1 MSESPGQSAPL
12 SVDNDSASH
21 RARRWWLAVLVGAI
35 VALPFAWLLSHAAM
49 LPFFLG
55 LFFFAL
61 FGLVIGALMHRIA
74 APARPFGRLT
84 VLAGTTLVVLLG
96 WGVSIAQE
104 ARDVPRK
111 MAATAGQGVRSI
123 GDRTLAE
130 FEAAVAE
137 GIRAHIKERF
147 PPGGTLGYVRWVLV
161 DGVTPKG
168 TLELVDAPLRA
179 TQRRGWWAVRVVL
192 AIALFAFGV
201 GSQTLP
207 LRLAVEPSP
216 LALSAAR
223 VAPESASRSP

>member
-1 MSESPGQSAPL
+1 MSESPGQTAPA
-12 SVDNDSASH
+12 SIDSDSASL
-21 RARRWWLAVLVGAI
+21 RARRWWLAVLVGA
-35 VALPFAWLLSHAAM
+35 VVTLPFAWLLSHAAM

-74 APARPFGRLT
+74 APARPYGRLT
-84 VLAGTTLVVLLG
+84 VLAGTTLIVLLG

-111 MAATAGQGVRSI
+111 MASTAGQSVRSI

-130 FEAAVAE
+130 FEAAVAD

-147 PPGGTLGYVRWVLV
+147 PPGGTLGYVRWVLD
-161 DGVTPKG
+161 DGITPRG
-168 TLELVDAPLRA
+168 TLAVVDVPLRA

-216 LALSAAR
+216 RSLSEAQVTPEAATR
-223 VAPESASRSP
+223 AP

>member
-1 MSESPGQSAPL
+1 MSESPVQSAP
-12 SVDNDSASH
+12 SSIDNNSGSL

-35 VALPFAWLLSHAAM
+35 ITLPFAWLLSHAAM

-84 VLAGTTLVVLLG
+84 VLAGTTVVVLLG
-96 WGVSIAQE
+96 WGVSIVQE

-111 MAATAGQGVRSI
+111 MAATAGQRVRSI

-137 GIRAHIKERF
+137 GVRAHIRERY
-147 PPGGTLGYVRWVLV
+147 PPGGTLGYVRWVLAE
-161 DGVTPKG
+161 GVLPKG
-168 TLELVDAPLRA
+168 SLDVVDVPLRA
-179 TQRRGWWAVRVVL
+179 TQMHGWWAVRVVL

-216 LALSAAR
+216 RTLGAGR
-223 VAPESASRSP
+223 VAPEGASRAP